1 MKTFKTL
8 LLVNKGVDVSQAYYI
23 LQTRFSSKLNAISNG
38 LLNAHCDVY
47 EVDFPV
53 DKLVRYGDDP
63 RTSQLEGYLG
73 LDFSLLT
80 TPPYGIKAVGYH
92 WVVFCWKP
100 KDATQGIANFTTI
113 WNGRPSTQWVQP
125 FYGDLGFSELWHEAI
140 HSFFANLRLK
150 GIYLQDEL
158 DSHPTLEGEAIEL
171 KKIEPYWNKL
181 VEPLPVDKVIPI
193 LVGIINALQ
202 LTIKLIS
209 RRRTLRDLAEAMAAF
224 EGWNNRMS
232 RARRN
237 NNPGNLKWS
246 PYAIGYDEDG
256 FCKFATEQEG
266 WDAFIW
272 DLKQKQ
278 LGNTRTGLSGE
289 STLKDLIW
297 TWTADPEEIKQ
308 TYLSFVCSKLNVS
321 AWTKLKEFV

>member
-1 MKTFKTL
+1 MKTFKIL
-8 LLVNKGVDVSQAYYI
+8 FLVNKGVNPSDVDVI
-23 LQTRFSSKLNAISNG
+23 CQTRLAGWLNAISKG
-38 LLNAHCDVY
+38 LLNLSYTIKEVY
-47 EVDFPV
+47 LPTN
-53 DKLVRYGDDP
+53 KLVRYGDDP
-63 RTSQLEGYLG
+63 RTTQLEGYLG

-80 TPPYGIKAVGYH
+80 TPPYGIEAVGYH

-100 KDATQGIANFTTI
+100 QDATQGIANFTTI

-125 FYGDLGFSELWHEAI
+125 FNGNLGFNELRHEAI
-140 HSFFANLRLK
+140 HGFFANLRLK

-158 DSHPTLEGEAIEL
+158 DSHATSEGEEIEL
-171 KKIEPYWNKL
+171 KKIEPYWDKL

-202 LTIKLIS
+202 AAINLIS
-209 RRRTLRDLAEAMAAF
+209 RRKTLRDLAEAMAIF

-256 FCKFATEQEG
+256 FAKFATEQDG

-272 DLKQKQ
+272 DLLQKK

-297 TWTADPEEIKQ
+297 TWTADPDEIKQ
-308 TYLSFVCSKLNVS
+308 TYLSFVCSKLGVS
-321 AWTKLKEFV
+321 ALTKLKEFV